1 MKSPAF
7 ILVLA
12 LALGLSG
19 SALAETPFWGA
30 TTPRPIET
38 PPHLLKKGEF
48 TWAPQAVPAGPI
60 LVLVSLDEQR
70 AYTYRNNILI
80 GAATVSTGKPGH
92 ETPTGVFHT
101 LLKDI
106 DHHSNKYNNAA
117 MPFTQRITQY
127 GVALHAG
134 GVPGYP
140 ESHGCVHLPS
150 EYARLLFDAAP
161 LGMTVVIADKHTAPD
176 SIDHPAMLAPV
187 DPDGKQSDLS
197 RLAPGETFHWTPEK
211 SPAGPVSLLLSRHD
225 ARILVMRNGIEIGRA
240 RVGIREPH
248 KPFGTHVYLA
258 QAGTQPMRYP
268 GAPELLR
275 HNWAGVAMPGHM
287 KDHNHAP
294 DPDMFGRIRIPDAF
308 LRAAYPLIEPG
319 TSLVI
324 TDAPVLESTTSV
336 NLAVFD
342 TLPPV
347 DRIAGNR

>member
-1 MKSPAF
+1 MHANSMKISA
-7 ILVLA
+7 LLLA
-12 LALGLSG
+12 LSLGLSG
-19 SALAETPFWGA
+19 GALAAGTPFWGA
-30 TTPRPIET
+30 KSPQPFDTL
-38 PPHLLKKGEF
+38 PHQLKKGEF
-48 TWAPQAVPAGPI
+48 TWAPQVAPAGPI
-60 LVLVSLDEQR
+60 LVVVSLDEQR

-80 GAATVSTGKPGH
+80 GATTVSTGKPGH
-92 ETPTGVFHT
+92 GTPTGVFHT
-101 LLKDI
+101 FLKDA
-106 DHHSNKYNNAA
+106 DHHSSKYNNAA
-117 MPFTQRITQY
+117 MPYTQKITQD

-150 EYARLLFDAAP
+150 EYARLLFEAP
-161 LGMTVVIADKHTAPD
+161 KGMTVVIANKHTAPD

-197 RLAPGETFHWTPEK
+197 RLAPGETFRWAPEK
-211 SPAGPVSLLLSRHD
+211 SPEGPVSVLISRYD
-225 ARILVMRNGIEIGRA
+225 ARVLVMRNGIEIGRA
-240 RVGIREPH
+240 RVDIRDPQ

-258 QAGTQPMRYP
+258 QAGAPSMRHP
-268 GAPELLR
+268 AAPELLQ

-287 KDHNHAP
+287 EDQNHAP
-294 DPDMFGRIRIPDAF
+294 DPETLKRIRIPDAF

-336 NLAVFD
+336 NLTVFD

-347 DRIAGNR
+347 D